1 MKFNTL
7 IVAGVMGL
15 SISAS
20 AASAAKLTFYCSAQE
35 DWCQL
40 MARSFEDATGIN
52 VNMTRKSSGE
62 TFAQIRAEAS
72 NPKGDVWWGGTGDPH
87 LQAAEEGLT
96 AEYMSPMRD
105 QLHPWAISQAESAGN
120 KTIGIYSGALGYGY
134 NTEVL
139 AANNLPEPGCWKDLL
154 KPEYKGHV
162 QMANPNSSGTAY
174 TTLAS
179 MVQIFGEDEGFEFM
193 KGLHSNINQY
203 TKSGS
208 APIKA
213 AGRGENTIGIVF
225 MHDAVK
231 QAVSGFP
238 VKVVAP
244 CEGTGYE
251 IGSMSIVDGARNMD
265 EAKAFYDW
273 ALTAEAQNLALEVN
287 AFQVPSNTGA
297 KTSPSAPDMSS
308 IKLIDYNFKK
318 YGSSNE
324 RKRLLKKWDDDV
336 SVLPQYIMHNCT
348 AKQQI
353 HPTLILW
360 IAIGWIGFF
369 ILPWYGVEDGF
380 FSFLWL
386 FDGYPFDADYAPAAI
401 LILQAEKLWL
411 APMLL
416 FLACPLLILK
426 SHKNDLWYSR
436 LLILSGAGGLAYLT
450 AQGFGIGIRGFN
462 YPILS
467 QIFGE
472 LGDRQYG
479 MGYGGLMVASAFLFL
494 LTQGIAARGAVNGD
508 IFVVS
513 AIGGVIAIVATF
525 VFFPIATMLIT
536 AFVADD
542 KSYSIVIFFSKL
554 FDDRIWG
561 LGCFYGT
568 RCGVAW
574 NSLFLAILV
583 KSFNRSANRYAAL
596 CYWFSLNLTIRPVW
610 LCNGLFCRSF
620 RGGPNAVALWLA
632 GHFNRANSGLH
643 SDRLSRS
650 DWGCRRCFTLDG
662 GSCPN
667 AARLKMAGFQNCF
680 AAADAAGARQCVF
693 TGLYRK
699 HG

>member
-15 SISAS
+15 FISAS

-134 NTEVL
+134 NTELL

-251 IGSMSIVDGARNMD
+251 IGSMSIIDGARNMD

-318 YGSSNE
+318 YGSSSE
-324 RKRLLKKWDDDV
+324 RKRLLKKWDDDE
-336 SVLPQYIMHNCT
+336 SVLPQ
-348 AKQQI
+348 
-353 HPTLILW
+353 
-360 IAIGWIGFF
+360 
-369 ILPWYGVEDGF
+369 
-380 FSFLWL
+380 
-386 FDGYPFDADYAPAAI
+386 
-401 LILQAEKLWL
+401 
-411 APMLL
+411 
-416 FLACPLLILK
+416 
-426 SHKNDLWYSR
+426 
-436 LLILSGAGGLAYLT
+436 
-450 AQGFGIGIRGFN
+450 
-462 YPILS
+462 
-467 QIFGE
+467 
-472 LGDRQYG
+472 
-479 MGYGGLMVASAFLFL
+479 
-494 LTQGIAARGAVNGD
+494 
-508 IFVVS
+508 
-513 AIGGVIAIVATF
+513 
-525 VFFPIATMLIT
+525 
-536 AFVADD
+536 
-542 KSYSIVIFFSKL
+542 
-554 FDDRIWG
+554 
-561 LGCFYGT
+561 
-568 RCGVAW
+568 
-574 NSLFLAILV
+574 
-583 KSFNRSANRYAAL
+583 
-596 CYWFSLNLTIRPVW
+596 
-610 LCNGLFCRSF
+610 
-620 RGGPNAVALWLA
+620 
-632 GHFNRANSGLH
+632 
-643 SDRLSRS
+643 
-650 DWGCRRCFTLDG
+650 
-662 GSCPN
+662 
-667 AARLKMAGFQNCF
+667 
-680 AAADAAGARQCVF
+680 
-693 TGLYRK
+693 
-699 HG
+699 

>member
-134 NTEVL
+134 NTELL

-265 EAKAFYDW
+265 EAKALYDW

-318 YGSSNE
+318 YGSSSE

-336 SVLPQYIMHNCT
+336 SVLPQ
-348 AKQQI
+348 
-353 HPTLILW
+353 
-360 IAIGWIGFF
+360 
-369 ILPWYGVEDGF
+369 
-380 FSFLWL
+380 
-386 FDGYPFDADYAPAAI
+386 
-401 LILQAEKLWL
+401 
-411 APMLL
+411 
-416 FLACPLLILK
+416 
-426 SHKNDLWYSR
+426 
-436 LLILSGAGGLAYLT
+436 
-450 AQGFGIGIRGFN
+450 
-462 YPILS
+462 
-467 QIFGE
+467 
-472 LGDRQYG
+472 
-479 MGYGGLMVASAFLFL
+479 
-494 LTQGIAARGAVNGD
+494 
-508 IFVVS
+508 
-513 AIGGVIAIVATF
+513 
-525 VFFPIATMLIT
+525 
-536 AFVADD
+536 
-542 KSYSIVIFFSKL
+542 
-554 FDDRIWG
+554 
-561 LGCFYGT
+561 
-568 RCGVAW
+568 
-574 NSLFLAILV
+574 
-583 KSFNRSANRYAAL
+583 
-596 CYWFSLNLTIRPVW
+596 
-610 LCNGLFCRSF
+610 
-620 RGGPNAVALWLA
+620 
-632 GHFNRANSGLH
+632 
-643 SDRLSRS
+643 
-650 DWGCRRCFTLDG
+650 
-662 GSCPN
+662 
-667 AARLKMAGFQNCF
+667 
-680 AAADAAGARQCVF
+680 
-693 TGLYRK
+693 
-699 HG
+699 